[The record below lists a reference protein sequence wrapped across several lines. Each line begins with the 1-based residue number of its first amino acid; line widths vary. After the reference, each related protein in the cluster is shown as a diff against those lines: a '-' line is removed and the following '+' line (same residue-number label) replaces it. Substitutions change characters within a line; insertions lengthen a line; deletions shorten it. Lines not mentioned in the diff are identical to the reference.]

1 MEIQAFAKLNLT
13 LDILGKREDG
23 YHDLRMVM
31 QSITLADTL
40 TLEENQGEGLR
51 VSANLRFLPTGEK
64 NLAAAAALRFWE
76 ALGREPEDLDIR
88 IEKRIPVCAGM
99 AGGSSDAAAVLRAL
113 NQRAGDPFSP
123 KELARLG
130 ERVGSDVPYCV
141 LGGTALAEGR
151 GEVLTPLAP
160 LTALAEAK
168 VRNRIT
174 GIVNDAVART
184 LEEQGIS
191 YADLVT
197 VTFELDGA
205 ESAPAPTGQQLEIT
219 MSGSEGEHTI
229 TTTLLDTPAAA
240 GFASHLP
247 LSFSMTDYMGREKHA
262 HMDFSIGDSLL
273 ENITVDY
280 EIGDI
285 IYYPPGPTFAMY
297 YDHDGRTIAAG
308 MEVIARMDQ
317 DGIGAL
323 GSYAGNVDVT
333 VSLAE

>member
-76 ALGREPEDLDIR
+76 ALGREPENLDIR

-113 NQRAGDPFSP
+113 NQRSGEPFSP
-123 KELARLG
+123 TELARLG

-160 LTALAEAK
+160 LPRCWVVACKPDFPISTPELFAQADRVKLRRRPDTAGLVAALEA
-168 VRNRIT
+168 
-174 GIVNDAVART
+174 GDLGGVARRMYNVFEDVLPARLYT
-184 LEEQGIS
+184 RVAEIKN
-191 YADLVT
+191 DLIQC
-197 VTFELDGA
+197 GA
-205 ESAPAPTGQQLEIT
+205 LGAN
-219 MSGSEGEHTI
+219 MSGS
-229 TTTLLDTPAAA
+229 
-240 GFASHLP
+240 
-247 LSFSMTDYMGREKHA
+247 
-262 HMDFSIGDSLL
+262 
-273 ENITVDY
+273 
-280 EIGDI
+280 
-285 IYYPPGPTFAMY
+285 GPTAFGLF
-297 YDHDGRTIAAG
+297 DRLEAAQ
-308 MEVIARMDQ
+308 EARACLAQRYRDTF
-317 DGIGAL
+317 L
-323 GSYAGNVDVT
+323 CET
-333 VSLAE
+333 V

>member
-76 ALGREPEDLDIR
+76 ALGREQEDLDIR

-113 NQRAGDPFSP
+113 NQRAGAPFSP

-160 LTALAEAK
+160 LPRCWVVACKPDFPISTPELFAQADRVKLRRRPDTAGLVTALEA
-168 VRNRIT
+168 
-174 GIVNDAVART
+174 GDLGGVARRM
-184 LEEQGIS
+184 
-191 YADLVT
+191 YNV
-197 VTFELDGA
+197 FEDVLPARLYTRVAEIKNILIQCGA
-205 ESAPAPTGQQLEIT
+205 LGAN
-219 MSGSEGEHTI
+219 MSGS
-229 TTTLLDTPAAA
+229 
-240 GFASHLP
+240 
-247 LSFSMTDYMGREKHA
+247 
-262 HMDFSIGDSLL
+262 
-273 ENITVDY
+273 
-280 EIGDI
+280 
-285 IYYPPGPTFAMY
+285 GPTAFGLF
-297 YDHDGRTIAAG
+297 DRLEAAQ
-308 MEVIARMDQ
+308 EARACLAQRYRDTF
-317 DGIGAL
+317 L
-323 GSYAGNVDVT
+323 CET
-333 VSLAE
+333 V

>member
-76 ALGREPEDLDIR
+76 ALDREPEDLDIR

-113 NQRAGDPFSP
+113 NQRAGEPFSP

-160 LTALAEAK
+160 LPRCWVVACKPDFPISTPELFAQADRVKLRRRPDTAGLVAALEA
-168 VRNRIT
+168 
-174 GIVNDAVART
+174 GDLGGVARRMYNVFEDVLPARLYT
-184 LEEQGIS
+184 RVAEIKN
-191 YADLVT
+191 DLIQC
-197 VTFELDGA
+197 GA
-205 ESAPAPTGQQLEIT
+205 LGAN
-219 MSGSEGEHTI
+219 MSGS
-229 TTTLLDTPAAA
+229 
-240 GFASHLP
+240 
-247 LSFSMTDYMGREKHA
+247 
-262 HMDFSIGDSLL
+262 
-273 ENITVDY
+273 
-280 EIGDI
+280 
-285 IYYPPGPTFAMY
+285 GPTAFGLF
-297 YDHDGRTIAAG
+297 DRLEAAQ
-308 MEVIARMDQ
+308 EARACLAQRYRDTF
-317 DGIGAL
+317 L
-323 GSYAGNVDVT
+323 CET
-333 VSLAE
+333 V

>member
-76 ALGREPEDLDIR
+76 ALGQEPENLDIR

-151 GEVLTPLAP
+151 GEVLTPLPP
-160 LTALAEAK
+160 LPRCWVVACKPDFPISTPELFAQADRVKLRRRPDTAGLVAALEA
-168 VRNRIT
+168 
-174 GIVNDAVART
+174 GDLGGVARRM
-184 LEEQGIS
+184 
-191 YADLVT
+191 YNV
-197 VTFELDGA
+197 FEDVLPARLYTRVAEIKNILIQCGA
-205 ESAPAPTGQQLEIT
+205 LGAN
-219 MSGSEGEHTI
+219 MSGS
-229 TTTLLDTPAAA
+229 
-240 GFASHLP
+240 
-247 LSFSMTDYMGREKHA
+247 
-262 HMDFSIGDSLL
+262 
-273 ENITVDY
+273 
-280 EIGDI
+280 
-285 IYYPPGPTFAMY
+285 GPTAFGLF
-297 YDHDGRTIAAG
+297 DRLEAAQ
-308 MEVIARMDQ
+308 EARSCLTQRYRDTF
-317 DGIGAL
+317 L
-323 GSYAGNVDVT
+323 CET
-333 VSLAE
+333 V